1 MLYRKV
7 NGDKEVVSVL
17 NDVDFCI
24 EIIESDKINVAYI
37 MNLIRNIDFG
47 SKKSRDKDIEHIKDE
62 LDRSDNLRLHK
73 KIDILKAFLD
83 EVVSGFNGSEDIDS
97 EYNDFEN
104 RKQQEEIEVFANKEN
119 IDKTILSEYIAEYAF
134 SGVINQGEI
143 RDNIQTP
150 MSLLKKKS
158 LVNRIVDFIRSLVD
172 KYSG

>member
-1 MLYRKV
+1 M
-7 NGDKEVVSVL
+7 
-17 NDVDFCI
+17 
-24 EIIESDKINVAYI
+24 
-37 MNLIRNIDFG
+37 
-47 SKKSRDKDIEHIKDE
+47 
-62 LDRSDNLRLHK
+62 
-73 KIDILKAFLD
+73 
-83 EVVSGFNGSEDIDS
+83 VSGFNGSEDIDS